1 MAVAMVPA
9 AAAVAAAAAAII
21 CIEHKMLNPWYTCV
35 TSTAE
40 CNESSHPSKSVP
52 N

>member
-1 MAVAMVPA
+1 MLRTAVAMV
-9 AAAVAAAAAAII
+9 AAVAAAAAII
-21 CIEHKMLNPWYTCV
+21 CIEHNMLNPRYTCV

-40 CNESSHPSKSVP
+40 CSESSHPSKSVP